1 MTLRVTQSMMHLQLS
16 RNLNRNLAQ
25 MEQLQQQTTT
35 GRKINKASD
44 DPVGITYS
52 LRYRTELSATLQYQ
66 KNVDSALSWLD
77 FNDTVLGQA
86 GDVLHRI
93 KELATNGA
101 SGTNPQIALDNILSE
116 IGQLKTQLIEIGN
129 SKMNGKYIFN
139 GEQFDRPP
147 YDMSD
152 PMFDA
157 KTVNGDQG
165 IITYAI
171 GPNVNVDLNLSTE
184 QIFGAVDLTGTG
196 NNIFSVIDRVI
207 AGLSSGNYSEV
218 SAELTNIDASMDRIL
233 NKRSEVGAR
242 VNRLEL
248 TQNRLADLELNLT
261 DMQSKT
267 EDADFEKLLIDT
279 QINENI
285 YQASLAVGAKVI
297 SKSLVDFLS

>member
-1 MTLRVTQSMMHLQLS
+1 MT
-16 RNLNRNLAQ
+16 Q

-52 LRYRTELSATLQYQ
+52 LRYRTELTATTQYQ

-93 KELATNGA
+93 KDLATNGA
-101 SGTNPQIALDNILSE
+101 SGTNPQIALDNIQSE
-116 IGQLKTQLIEIGN
+116 IAQLKTQLIEIGN
-129 SKMNGKYIFN
+129 SKMNGKYVFN
-139 GEQFDRPP
+139 GEQFDKPP
-147 YDMSD
+147 YNTGD
-152 PMFDA
+152 PLLDA
-157 KTVNGDQG
+157 KAVSGDQG
-165 IITYAI
+165 IINYAI
-171 GPNVNVDLNLSTE
+171 GPNVTVDLNLSTE
-184 QIFGAVDLTGTG
+184 QIFGAADPTGTG
-196 NNIFSVIDRVI
+196 NNIFSVIDRVM
-207 AGLSSGNYSEV
+207 AGLSSGNYSDV
-218 SAELTNIDASMDRIL
+218 TAELSNIEIGMDRVL

-261 DMQSKT
+261 DMKSKT

-297 SKSLVDFLS
+297 SKSLVDFLR